1 MICLRVC
8 SETTYN
14 FEVSNVQWPS
24 EVHEDTVIET
34 FGDVAPEIRDAND
47 TSAKLRSNLLKV
59 EVYFQEFNYETMQ
72 ERPSYP
78 VSPRRRLKASL
89 VTLNIS
95 TVCSN
100 VVVCVLQLN
109 KNLVIIT

>member
-78 VSPRRRLKASL
+78 VSGRRRLKASL